1 MVEIV
6 AVGAAPV
13 ASAPVNP
20 SERIDA
26 IDVLRGIALFG
37 VLAINVV
44 NEFRVSTF
52 EEFLPVADTTGTL
65 DRAVQT
71 FLTMAIE
78 LKAMALFSLLFGIG
92 MAIQFERLAPN
103 PRRGMLLAR
112 RLAILLVI
120 GLAHLLLIWNGDIL
134 TEYSLAGF
142 IALPFLWGPRWLLA
156 AGASLFLAL
165 YLVMPLL
172 PPIVPWPTTAWITHH
187 VAEARQVYGTGGFLE
202 ILTFRIGETASIF
215 PLHVFIL
222 PRTIALFLFGMFVWR
237 TDVIRRP
244 ATHRRLPERFQAKWK
259 PVRVEKTRQIKNLEP
274 RFDSIETEK
283 ALVTVAIVGVV
294 VGAALTVASEEP
306 ALLGL
311 PLPGRMGASLERLA
325 TLLLATGYAAA
336 IIGFVSTRPGK
347 RMLAW
352 AAPLGRMAFT
362 NYLAQS
368 IVFGWIFY
376 GYGLGLFGRVG
387 VVTALAI
394 GVCVY
399 VAQVMISAQWLRYY
413 RFGPIEWLWRSL
425 MYGTAQRLRIR
436 QAIPSGTSA

>member
-1 MVEIV
+1 MVEVV
-6 AVGAAPV
+6 AVGAVPV
-13 ASAPVNP
+13 AAAPVNP
-20 SERIDA
+20 GERIDA
-26 IDVLRGIALFG
+26 IDILRGIALFG

-44 NEFRVSTF
+44 NEFRVSFF
-52 EEFLPVADTTGTL
+52 EEFLPVPSTTGTL

-71 FLTMAIE
+71 FLTMAVE

-92 MAIQFERLAPN
+92 MAIQFERLAPD
-103 PRRGMLLAR
+103 PRRGRLLAR
-112 RLAILLVI
+112 RLAILLII
-120 GLAHLLLIWNGDIL
+120 GVAHLFLIWNGDIL

-142 IALPFLWGPRWLLA
+142 IVLPLLWGPRWLLA

-172 PPIVPWPTTAWITHH
+172 PPVVPWPTTAWIKDH

-202 ILTFRIGETASIF
+202 ILAFRVGEVASIL

-222 PRTIALFLFGMFVWR
+222 PRTIALFLFGMLVWR
-237 TDVIRRP
+237 TDVIR
-244 ATHRRLPERFQAKWK
+244 HRR
-259 PVRVEKTRQIKNLEP
+259 T
-274 RFDSIETEK
+274 
-283 ALVTVAIVGVV
+283 LVSAAIIGIV
-294 VGAALTVASEEP
+294 VGAALTVASEQP

-311 PLPGRMGASLERLA
+311 PLPRRIGFSLDRLA
-325 TLLLATGYAAA
+325 TLLLAIGYAAA
-336 IIGFVSTRPGK
+336 IIGFVSTRPGMT
-347 RMLAW
+347 MLAW

-368 IVFGWIFY
+368 VIFGWIFY
-376 GYGLGLFGRVG
+376 GYGLGLFGRLD

-399 VAQVMISAQWLRYY
+399 VTQVMISAQWLRYY

-425 MYGTAQRLRIR
+425 MYGTAQPLCIR
-436 QAIPSGTSA
+436 RAIPSGASA